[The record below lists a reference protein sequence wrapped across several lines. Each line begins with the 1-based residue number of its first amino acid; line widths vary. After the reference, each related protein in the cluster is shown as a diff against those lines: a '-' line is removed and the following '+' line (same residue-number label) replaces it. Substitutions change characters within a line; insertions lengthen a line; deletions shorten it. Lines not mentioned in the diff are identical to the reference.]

1 MDIHT
6 DISPVLSLSSPL
18 ITIASQVMP
27 LPWKLTHTDAQQL
40 TLQCD
45 RKIGNHSVQWTAG
58 QEGNHSENWKLSALV
73 IGQEVRLSLVVNTHR
88 MDPYVVGETQGWT
101 AIITATPS
109 RSVSLLQL
117 QTAVTDDGAA
127 HAVTAVLN
135 ELVLIMQERR
145 MFFGSVVSHD

>member
-18 ITIASQVMP
+18 ITLASQVMP

-45 RKIGNHSVQWTAG
+45 RKIGNHAMEWTAG

-73 IGQEVRLSLVVNTHR
+73 IGQQVRLSLTVNTHR

-101 AIITATPS
+101 AVITTTPS

-117 QTAVTDDGAA
+117 QAALIDDGAA

-135 ELVLIMQERR
+135 ELLLILQVRR
-145 MFFGSVVSHD
+145 NAISVAVSHD

>member
-6 DISPVLSLSSPL
+6 DISPILSLSSPL
-18 ITIASQVMP
+18 ITFASQVIP

-40 TLQCD
+40 KLQCD
-45 RKIGNHSVQWTAG
+45 RKVAD
-58 QEGNHSENWKLSALV
+58 HSENWSLSALV
-73 IGQEVRLSLVVNTHR
+73 IGQEVRLSMSVNTHR

-117 QTAVTDDGAA
+117 QSALTDDGAA

-135 ELVLIMQERR
+135 ELVLILQVRR
-145 MFFGSVVSHD
+145 NAISVAVSHD

>member
-18 ITIASQVMP
+18 ITLASQVMP

-45 RKIGNHSVQWTAG
+45 RKVAD
-58 QEGNHSENWKLSALV
+58 HSENWKLSALV
-73 IGQEVRLSLVVNTHR
+73 IGQEVRLSMSVNTHR
-88 MDPYVVGETQGWT
+88 MDRYVVGETQGWT
-101 AIITATPS
+101 AVITTTPS

-117 QTAVTDDGAA
+117 QACLTDDGAA

-135 ELVLIMQERR
+135 ELVLILQVRR
-145 MFFGSVVSHD
+145 NAISVAVSHD

>member
-1 MDIHT
+1 ME
-6 DISPVLSLSSPL
+6 L
-18 ITIASQVMP
+18 A
-27 LPWKLTHTDAQQL
+27 
-40 TLQCD
+40 
-45 RKIGNHSVQWTAG
+45 AG

-73 IGQEVRLSLVVNTHR
+73 IGAQVRLSLTVNTHR

-117 QTAVTDDGAA
+117 QTAMTDDGAA

-145 MFFGSVVSHD
+145 MFFGAAVSHD